1 MKATIYA
8 VPKFAIIFTASELYT
23 LTRCSKVH
31 YDGVCKD
38 ASNVG
43 GFLFGWANCL
53 TSPDEKYPNDE
64 PTAAIACTSRELATC
79 CKILEMPPSDVA
91 PEARKLAIL
100 LAGLF
105 ERGQYITKNIS
116 TTFC

>member
-8 VPKFAIIFTASELYT
+8 VPKFAITFTASELNT

-38 ASNVG
+38 ASHVG

-53 TSPDEKYPNDE
+53 ISPDEKYPNDE
-64 PTAAIACTSRELATC
+64 STAAITCLSRELYIC
-79 CKILEMPPSDVA
+79 IKILEMPPSDVQDA
-91 PEARKLAIL
+91 ARKLAII

-105 ERGQYITKNIS
+105 ERGQYITKDTKS
-116 TTFC
+116 TFC

>member
-1 MKATIYA
+1 MRATIYA
-8 VPKFAIIFTASELYT
+8 VPKFAITFTASELNT

-38 ASNVG
+38 ASHVG

-64 PTAAIACTSRELATC
+64 PTAAITCTSRELDIC
-79 CKILEMPPSDVA
+79 IKILEMPPSDVQDA
-91 PEARKLAIL
+91 ARKLAII

-105 ERGQYITKNIS
+105 ERGQYITKDTKS
-116 TTFC
+116 TFC